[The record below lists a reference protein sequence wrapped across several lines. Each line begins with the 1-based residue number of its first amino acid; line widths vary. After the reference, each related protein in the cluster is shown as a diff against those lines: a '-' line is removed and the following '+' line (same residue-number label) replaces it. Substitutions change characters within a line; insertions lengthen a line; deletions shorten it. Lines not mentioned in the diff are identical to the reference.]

1 MAATKSDGEGADAVK
16 PSEKV
21 LLGDVHVAELPG
33 ERVPSGMSAPQDSS
47 GGRRKRQQPR
57 ATRPPGASPQRAYLF
72 CLPSGFWAAESSGE
86 LTAPG
91 RWLYQRH

>member
-1 MAATKSDGEGADAVK
+1 MAATKSDGEDADAVK

-33 ERVPSGMSAPQDSS
+33 ERVDPSGMSAPRDSS
-47 GGRRKRQQPR
+47 GRRRRQQPR

-72 CLPSGFWAAESSGE
+72 CLPGGFWAAESSGE
-86 LTAPG
+86 VTALG
-91 RWLYQRH
+91 RRLYQRH